1 MVQYYQDVQ
10 LKTSPVR
17 YSSMLGEPFFHLEV
31 DLATD
36 LDTSHLDVL
45 DVVSLQT
52 SKESQQQQLLQ
63 NELMREELHAY
74 LEQLNDKKG
83 SDGELLVK
91 VPSNFS
97 LIVSSMNREDLH
109 EDDNQDSENRRVD
122 GRSWSRHLLLDGL
135 MSDEVA
141 GNEYDGRYR
150 NLFSSS
156 DTPVEKIK
164 IGLAQIQLLDRQL
177 SEVTRKSNT
186 FLQQKQTDV
195 NRNRQAGGM
204 LFDGNAPSAYDG
216 VEIDETFMTKER
228 LQSRTADTNSVI
240 CSEEGIDHREIDFG
254 SSVDVAMTGD
264 DQSRLDALLIDDG
277 EDLSFLGPYFDP
289 ELQKANEEVDVKLL
303 SYDRMERLTISD
315 KDELL
320 QFDSN
325 EQAGRPADYL
335 GEQRHK
341 RAIRRH
347 ISKIDALIEACKDT
361 IVHHPDSATIERPK
375 KVVDVVP
382 AISDVLARGVTQ
394 FILTDR
400 EVSSLVQSITTA
412 LQGCK
417 NRNDGSMEDVLS
429 EEPIRQLN
437 MVGLTCAEQIRI
449 NKLLQDCRAQIEG
462 IKKQKAATNSQSPC
476 DVKNATDSNQA
487 PLLGSDKLLD
497 FNESVPLVVLNA
509 YHSAV
514 DTSKMRSIGP
524 SELLLPS
531 IPPNKGKQS
540 CRQNQSL
547 KASRNTKLADPAPTI
562 ASPYQQQRELLNLPF
577 RRTAEGSVNGNET
590 VPLTIFR
597 STNILRS
604 NHKDD
609 ATFYSSQQLK
619 RRMKE
624 QQISNI
630 LIGVPA
636 VVSEVGD
643 NDVIVDRRDKKKS
656 TGVKSMRI

>member
-1 MVQYYQDVQ
+1 
-10 LKTSPVR
+10 
-17 YSSMLGEPFFHLEV
+17 MLREPIFHSEV

-45 DVVSLQT
+45 DVVSLQS

-109 EDDNQDSENRRVD
+109 DDDNQDSENRRVD
-122 GRSWSRHLLLDGL
+122 DRSWSRHLLLDGL
-135 MSDEVA
+135 MSDEVV

-150 NLFSSS
+150 HLFSSS

-186 FLQQKQTDV
+186 FLQQKQSDV
-195 NRNRQAGGM
+195 NRTRQAGGM

-216 VEIDETFMTKER
+216 VAIDETFMTKER

-240 CSEEGIDHREIDFG
+240 YSEEGIDHREIDFG
-254 SSVDVAMTGD
+254 SSADVSMTGD
-264 DQSRLDALLIDDG
+264 DQSRLDALLIGDG

-303 SYDRMERLTISD
+303 SYDRMERLKISD

-335 GEQRHK
+335 GEQRQK

-361 IVHHPDSATIERPK
+361 IVHHPDSATIERPT

-394 FILTDR
+394 FILSDR
-400 EVSSLVQSITTA
+400 EVTSLVQSITTA
-412 LQGCK
+412 LQGYK
-417 NRNDGSMEDVLS
+417 NRNDGSTEDVLS

-476 DVKNATDSNQA
+476 DVKNATDSNHA

-514 DTSKMRSIGP
+514 DTSKMRGIGP

-531 IPPNKGKQS
+531 IPPNKVKQS
-540 CRQNQSL
+540 CRQNQPL

-562 ASPYQQQRELLNLPF
+562 ASPCQQQRELLNLPF
-577 RRTAEGSVNGNET
+577 RRTAEGSVNGYET
-590 VPLTIFR
+590 IPLTIFR

-604 NHKDD
+604 NHQDD
-609 ATFYSSQQLK
+609 ATLYSSQQLK